1 MNSSLCRVY
10 SRSLHFHFLVQ
21 RAASTVSSA
30 AFSASGANAL
40 REQLQMF
47 PEYSAAQADISR
59 GKFKQALPAM
69 ERMHEVVNSAMGP
82 SSSLSS
88 LMARERATLLQLTGN
103 FVGATKLLSTAQNNT
118 TDELEVIRTLQ
129 HMSRNYILQ
138 GDFTAAETT
147 ADDAVSRCELAAAE
161 VLPLPLIAASYSM
174 RGLCALHT
182 ESWEDAEEYLQLAA
196 RWSQSPL
203 THLIALHNLGCA
215 HWAFLPEDDELS
227 EETRADSRQLTI
239 AQGKLWRT
247 PEKLAANDESGAKE
261 ALGYW
266 DEALEEALKGEGDGD
281 AASAAAAMCGPV
293 GGAASM
299 LGPEM
304 RDFARTVPKASASGG
319 VITPPVIKTQAKKS
333 RIRTE
338 DDILASRLADC
349 TFAVAYAATLCN
361 ASLAAGHLGKKSRG
375 TELLSS
381 ALQALEAHKGDLR
394 AQPMLGRVLGL
405 IAYENMANSMA
416 VSAEGLFRASAEH
429 LQSPYAKFDQRW
441 RHELGTTRGGYSVL
455 LSKWEKREGD
465 SKRELAEA
473 LKLGK
478 DSEAWAGGRA
488 MPPNY
493 LFPPL

>member
-1 MNSSLCRVY
+1 MS
-10 SRSLHFHFLVQ
+10 
-21 RAASTVSSA
+21 STVASST
-30 AFSASGANAL
+30 NTL
-40 REQLQMF
+40 REQLNMF
-47 PEYSAAQADISR
+47 PEYTAAQADITL

-69 ERMHEVVNSAMGP
+69 ERMHEVVSSAMGA
-82 SSSLSS
+82 SSSLAA
-88 LMARERATLLQLTGN
+88 LVARERASLLQLTGN
-103 FVGATKLLSTAQNNT
+103 FDGATKLLSAARSNT
-118 TDELEVIRTLQ
+118 TDELEVIRILQ
-129 HMSRNYILQ
+129 HMSRNRILQ
-138 GDFTAAETT
+138 GDFSGAERD
-147 ADDAVSRCELAAAE
+147 ADEGVSRCENAAAE

-182 ESWEDAEEYLQLAA
+182 QSWDDADEYLQLAA

-203 THLIALHNLGCA
+203 THLVALHNLGCA
-215 HWAFLPEDDELS
+215 HWAFLAEDAQHS
-227 EETRADSRQLTI
+227 EQVRVDSRQLTV

-247 PEKLAANDESGAKE
+247 PEQLSTQDEAGAKE

-266 DEALEEALKGEGDGD
+266 NEALEEALKGEGEGD

-304 RDFARTVPKASASGG
+304 QDFVRAVPSTSTGSAS
-319 VITPPVIKTQAKKS
+319 PASPVRKTQARKS

-361 ASLAAGHLGKKSRG
+361 TAIAAGHMGSKSRA
-375 TELLSS
+375 TELLAS
-381 ALQALEAHKGDLR
+381 ALQALEAHKTDLR
-394 AQPMLGRVLGL
+394 AQPMLGRVLSL
-405 IAYENMANSMA
+405 VAYENMANSMA
-416 VSAEGLFRASAEH
+416 VTAEGLFRAAAEH
-429 LQSPYAKFDQRW
+429 LQSPYARCDQRW
-441 RHELGTTRGGYSVL
+441 KFECGVTRGGYGVL

-473 LKLGK
+473 QKLVEE
-478 DSEAWAGGRA
+478 SEAWAGGRA
-488 MPPNY
+488 LPPSY